1 MWCLLAAAGVTTLLS
16 MLVILANSCVV
27 LRCENDALRR
37 ERDYLEAAVATQ
49 TRDWNQASASDVV
62 ISRAETELG
71 LFTPDG
77 PGIVIVRSDAAKEC
91 QVPAWWRF
99 LGTVGGGGD
108 AVETVS
114 AQAR

>member
-16 MLVILANSCVV
+16 MLVILANNCVV
-27 LRCENDALRR
+27 LRCDIDALRR
-37 ERDYLEAAVATQ
+37 ERDYLEAAVAIKTME
-49 TRDWNQASASDVV
+49 WNQASAPDVV
-62 ISRAETELG
+62 ISRAEKELG
-71 LFTPDG
+71 LITPDG
-77 PGIVIVRSDAAKEC
+77 PGIVIVRSDEAKEC

-114 AQAR
+114 AQSR